1 MAQERIT
8 PTIAERRC
16 PNCGTRVAR
25 NAESCFMCGYDLR
38 SQAQEGRRISWI
50 DILLVGAVLAVLIFW
65 WSIGTGSVRE
75 AEQTDVV
82 QAILPTSIPLLE
94 ATPTPT
100 PTATPPPTPTA
111 VPIVQQVVLLRHVVQ
126 RGETLLSLA
135 IQYDVSVEDIQRAN
149 NLSSE
154 LIRAG
159 DELVIPVLSD
169 SAAAQLSATT
179 ANFEYIVQPGDTL
192 STIATRF
199 GSTVESLML
208 ANNLAAGQ
216 FIRPGDVL
224 IIPVTGAPP
233 EAFEAAPT
241 ATPPAASPSTS
252 NATPATIYAQPRL
265 IAPSEGAVIARTDPV
280 IFQWTTVDVL
290 AANEWYV
297 VQILRRNAEARTLP
311 TAWTKQTTYRLE
323 PSLAPEEGKV
333 ADYAWLVSVVRV
345 VRSADGRTLLEAASP
360 PSTVRSFSWR

>member
-38 SQAQEGRRISWI
+38 SQAQQGRRISWI
-50 DILLVGAVLAVLIFW
+50 DVLLVGAVLAVLIFW
-65 WSIGTGSVRE
+65 WRIGTGSVRE
-75 AEQTDVV
+75 AESTDVV

-100 PTATPPPTPTA
+100 PTATPPPTPTP

-159 DELVIPVLSD
+159 DELVIPVLRD

-179 ANFEYIVQPGDTL
+179 SNFEYIVQAGDTL

-199 GSTVESLML
+199 GSSVENLMR

-224 IIPVTGAPP
+224 VIPVTGAPP
-233 EAFEAAPT
+233 EAFDVTPEATPAAPQGSGG
-241 ATPPAASPSTS
+241 ATT
-252 NATPATIYAQPRL
+252 ATIYAQPRL
-265 IAPSEGAVIARTDPV
+265 IAPSEGAVIARTEPV
-280 IFQWTTVDVL
+280 IFQWTTVDLL

-297 VQILRRNAEARTLP
+297 VQILPRNLAARTLP

-323 PSLAPEEGKV
+323 PSLAPEEGKA

-345 VRSADGRTLLEAASP
+345 VRTADGRTLLEAASP
-360 PSTVRSFSWR
+360 PSAVRTFSWR